1 MDLSYFDELI
11 KETDSFLKG
20 LDKDTIRLLND
31 NIYRYQR
38 FKKNFKLDKR
48 SFYDYQ
54 SSLKYYDT
62 LAKKT
67 KSERKD
73 VFESIIRNAKNE
85 LFYTRN
91 NYWHERWREENRENL
106 VEVLDFLENFYEQ
119 FSEGLKSFKGQLY
132 ENKKYMDLS
141 YFDKLIEEAD
151 RFMYNLTDDN
161 DRGIIH
167 NLIVNYEGFKKRIKL
182 KKRSFSDYDT
192 SLKYFDTLGK
202 KSKDELKAT
211 FEPIVNRAK
220 NQLDNIKTNYWHISA
235 RESGEELRKLGHDK
249 QVLRVLDFLEN
260 FYEQFSKG
268 LESFKGQL
276 YENKNKTQKMKIV
289 KHTTVGNLKRKINES
304 RERTALGLGFGS
316 KPAYES
322 NVDQMMSAYQRKI
335 GNKGATGL
343 GQGFK
348 QMDEVQMVEF
358 ISNMVESLKGK
369 TEYHN
374 LKFVDRLGSEY
385 SLNERQVRT
394 IKSIIKE
401 GSRRAPKKL
410 RRYINENVAL
420 GAQEMYEGYYGLTNE
435 AEAMIPEIKKMF
447 NENKRACGN
456 SEKAAQMTAEALD
469 IPQEMVKEMY
479 GKMKE
484 SYEMK
489 MEGGSMDV
497 EGALHEI
504 YGKYQN
510 MSEGNMEPMYDEI
523 SELMMYEED
532 MPEPEDFSF
541 EEEEDYMPSEEEREY
556 SRKSLSGEE
565 DSYNPF
571 EEFFADNPEE
581 IGIDEEYLYED
592 DEMCM
597 ECGKSGMYESVK
609 RKLNIL
615 KKKNRNRF

>member
-1 MDLSYFDELI
+1 
-11 KETDSFLKG
+11 
-20 LDKDTIRLLND
+20 
-31 NIYRYQR
+31 
-38 FKKNFKLDKR
+38 
-48 SFYDYQ
+48 
-54 SSLKYYDT
+54 
-62 LAKKT
+62 
-67 KSERKD
+67 
-73 VFESIIRNAKNE
+73 
-85 LFYTRN
+85 
-91 NYWHERWREENRENL
+91 
-106 VEVLDFLENFYEQ
+106 
-119 FSEGLKSFKGQLY
+119 
-132 ENKKYMDLS
+132 
-141 YFDKLIEEAD
+141 
-151 RFMYNLTDDN
+151 
-161 DRGIIH
+161 
-167 NLIVNYEGFKKRIKL
+167 
-182 KKRSFSDYDT
+182 
-192 SLKYFDTLGK
+192 
-202 KSKDELKAT
+202 
-211 FEPIVNRAK
+211 
-220 NQLDNIKTNYWHISA
+220 
-235 RESGEELRKLGHDK
+235 
-249 QVLRVLDFLEN
+249 
-260 FYEQFSKG
+260 
-268 LESFKGQL
+268 
-276 YENKNKTQKMKIV
+276 MKIV

-304 RERTALGLGFGS
+304 RERTALGLGFGD

-335 GNKGATGL
+335 GNKGGTGL

-385 SLNERQVRT
+385 FLNERQVRT

-401 GSRRAPKKL
+401 GSKRAPKKL
-410 RRYINENVAL
+410 RRYINENLAIE
-420 GAQEMYEGYYGLTNE
+420 AQEVYEGYHGLTNE

-469 IPQEMVKEMY
+469 IPEEMVQEMYE
-479 GKMKE
+479 KMKE

-510 MSEGNMEPMYDEI
+510 MSEGNMDPMYQEI

-532 MPEPEDFSF
+532 MPLDEVMSFSDEEMETFSGKPKYRKEKSNSF
-541 EEEEDYMPSEEEREY
+541 ED
-556 SRKSLSGEE
+556 GEVDPE
-565 DSYNPF
+565 YNPF
-571 EEFFADNPEE
+571 EEFDADNPEE
-581 IGIDEEYLYED
+581 DGIDEEYLYED
-592 DEMCM
+592 DDMCM